1 MCKSLNL
8 KFVNGR
14 LGTDK
19 DIGSFTY
26 ISNIGRSTIDYAVVS
41 PDLFEY
47 ISNFEVDILDKNL
60 SDYHC
65 PIILTLKV
73 QHFEKNAIVYEEPL
87 VSDIIF
93 NPVYSKWEPSK
104 KQDYQ
109 DKFEY
114 DRFDNLI
121 DMLELLETEG
131 PSQEGIDDAA
141 KELCNI
147 YLRPAI
153 EIGISKKIMIGNAN
167 EYKSKKTN
175 KAWFD
180 KDCVNKRKHFFK
192 IKNKLKKSKS
202 RRNDL
207 ILDREERIYR
217 KFIRYKKNLFCK
229 NIHDKLRSLKSK
241 NPKEYWNILK
251 FSKSKKTHSLNINN
265 MYEHFKELNENIN
278 SDLHNFEPNDIMV
291 NNNNEINSDFTLEE
305 VEILVNK
312 LKNNKATG
320 LDNIINDL

>member
-1 MCKSLNL
+1 MK
-8 KFVNGR
+8 
-14 LGTDK
+14 
-19 DIGSFTY
+19 
-26 ISNIGRSTIDYAVVS
+26 
-41 PDLFEY
+41 
-47 ISNFEVDILDKNL
+47 
-60 SDYHC
+60 
-65 PIILTLKV
+65 
-73 QHFEKNAIVYEEPL
+73 KNAIVYEEPL

-93 NPVYSKWEPSK
+93 NPVYSKWEPTK

-180 KDCVNKRKHFFK
+180 KDCVNKRKLFF
-192 IKNKLKKSKS
+192 
-202 RRNDL
+202 
-207 ILDREERIYR
+207 
-217 KFIRYKKNLFCK
+217 
-229 NIHDKLRSLKSK
+229 
-241 NPKEYWNILK
+241 
-251 FSKSKKTHSLNINN
+251 
-265 MYEHFKELNENIN
+265 
-278 SDLHNFEPNDIMV
+278 
-291 NNNNEINSDFTLEE
+291 
-305 VEILVNK
+305 
-312 LKNNKATG
+312 
-320 LDNIINDL
+320 